1 MVTPMK
7 EIKDLLQ
14 REISKRLSISPS
26 DVRFDIPPSL
36 KMGDISLL
44 SAFII
49 GKREGINPKKL
60 ADEFVA
66 KLKGLPMVEK
76 ITTMGPFINLKLKR
90 DEFFHYAYQ
99 TRNKIKI
106 KPRSGK
112 NLIEH
117 TNINPNK
124 AAHVGHLRNAIL
136 GDSFSR
142 LLRRIG
148 EQVEVHNYIDDTGV
162 QVADVVYGLLK
173 MKKLPPEK
181 WSSVSKKF
189 DHYCWDLYVEV
200 GKKMEEDPEALQERA
215 RILKELEEGRGEYAR
230 AGKALSKKIAT
241 LHLDTME
248 NLGIEYDL
256 LTWESHII
264 SLGLWRRTFE
274 LLKKNRVI
282 RFAEEGPNAG
292 CWVMDIEEGGQLRE
306 KVIVRSN
313 GTATYVAKDIAYQM
327 WKLGLQEKDFVY
339 RKFREYPSGRVLYTT
354 SIDEGEKMP
363 FGKADRVYN
372 VIDLRQSYL
381 QKVVI
386 EAIKR
391 LGYVREAENSVHLG
405 YEMVALSSKTA
416 REMGF
421 EAEGEAVSIS
431 GRKGV
436 GIKADDLIEA
446 VLKTAREEVIKRNP
460 DMPEDEI
467 EDTARKITIA
477 AIRYYMLKFTNSSL
491 VLFDIQDALS
501 FEGESGPYIQY
512 SLVRMKGIRRKMRER
527 GIEIEGEPRW
537 EENDEYWELLHKAAQ
552 FDDILER
559 TRDKMEMSFLTKYLF
574 SLAQSFNIFYQKYPI
589 IREENPQK
597 RTLRLALMEII
608 EAKLKIGAEI
618 LGIQVP
624 ERM

>member
-1 MVTPMK
+1 MITPMK

-14 REISKRLSISPS
+14 KEISDRLSISPS
-26 DVRFDIPPSL
+26 DVRFDTPPSL

-49 GKREGINPKKL
+49 GKREGVNPKKL
-60 ADEFVA
+60 ADEFVE
-66 KLKGLPMVEK
+66 KLGDLPMVEK

-90 DEFFHYAYQ
+90 DEFFSYAYS
-99 TRNKIKI
+99 TRNKIKV
-106 KPRSGK
+106 KPREGK

-142 LLRRIG
+142 LLKRIG
-148 EQVEVHNYIDDTGV
+148 EKVEVHNYIDDTGV
-162 QVADVVYGLLK
+162 QVADVVYGLLR
-173 MKKLPPEK
+173 MRNLPPEK
-181 WSSVSKKF
+181 WGSIGEKF

-200 GKKMEEDPEALQERA
+200 GKKMEEDPRAREERA
-215 RILKELEEGRGEYAR
+215 RILKALEEGTGEYAE
-230 AGKALSKKIAT
+230 AGRALSTKIAS

-248 NLGIEYDL
+248 SLGIEYDL

-264 SLGLWRRTFE
+264 SLGLWGKTFE
-274 LLKKNRVI
+274 LLKKTGAI

-292 CWVMDIEEGGQLRE
+292 CWVMDIEEGGQIRE

-327 WKLGLQEKDFVY
+327 WKLGLQDRDFKY
-339 RKFREYPSGRVLYTT
+339 KKFREYPSGRILYTT
-354 SIDEGEKMP
+354 SIGEGANLD
-363 FGKADRVYN
+363 FGRADRVYN

-381 QKVVI
+381 QKIVI

-391 LGYVREAENSVHLG
+391 LGYKKQAENSVHLG
-405 YEMVALSSKTA
+405 YEMVALSGKTA

-431 GRKGV
+431 GRKGI
-436 GIKADDLIEA
+436 GIKADELIDA
-446 VLKTAREEVIKRNP
+446 VFKTAMEEVRKRNQE
-460 DMPEDEI
+460 MTQEKI
-467 EDTARKITIA
+467 EDIARKITIA

-491 VLFDIQDALS
+491 VLFDIEDALS

-512 SLVRMKGIRRKMRER
+512 SLVRMKGIRRKMKER
-527 GIEIEGEPRW
+527 GIEIEGEPGW
-537 EENDEYWELLHKAAQ
+537 EENEDYWELLHRASQ

-559 TRDKMEMSFLTKYLF
+559 TRDKMEMSFLAKYLF

-589 IREENPQK
+589 IKEENTEK
-597 RTLRLALMEII
+597 RRLRLALMEII

>member
-1 MVTPMK
+1 MK

-14 REISKRLSISPS
+14 KEISDKLSISLS

-36 KMGDISLL
+36 KLGDISLL

-60 ADEFVA
+60 ADEFVE
-66 KLKGLPMVEK
+66 KLRDLPMVEK
-76 ITTMGPFINLKLKR
+76 IIANGPFINLKLKR
-90 DEFFHYAYQ
+90 DEFFQYSYQ
-99 TRNKIKI
+99 TRNKIKV
-106 KPRSGK
+106 KPRAGK

-142 LLRRIG
+142 LLRRIE

-181 WSSVSKKF
+181 WESVIKKF

-200 GKKMEEDPEALQERA
+200 EKKMEEDPEAREERA
-215 RILKELEEGRGEYAR
+215 KILKALEEGKGEYAE
-230 AGKALSKKIAT
+230 AGKALSKKIAS

-264 SLGLWRRTFE
+264 SLGLWGRTFE
-274 LLKKNRVI
+274 LLKKTDTI

-327 WKLGLQEKDFVY
+327 WKLGLQEKEFRY
-339 RKFREYPSGRVLYTT
+339 RKFREYPSGRILYTT
-354 SIDEGEKMP
+354 SIDEGENLP

-391 LGYVREAENSVHLG
+391 LGYVRKAENSVHLG

-421 EAEGEAVSIS
+421 EAEGETVSIS
-431 GRKGV
+431 GRKGI

-446 VLKTAREEVIKRNP
+446 VLKSAREEVIKRNP
-460 DMPEDEI
+460 DMTEDKI
-467 EDTARKITIA
+467 EDIARKITIA

-512 SLVRMKGIRRKMRER
+512 SLVRMKGIRRKMKER

-559 TRDKMEMSFLTKYLF
+559 TRDKMEMSFLAKYLF

-589 IREENPQK
+589 IKEENTQK
-597 RTLRLALMEII
+597 RRLRLALMDII